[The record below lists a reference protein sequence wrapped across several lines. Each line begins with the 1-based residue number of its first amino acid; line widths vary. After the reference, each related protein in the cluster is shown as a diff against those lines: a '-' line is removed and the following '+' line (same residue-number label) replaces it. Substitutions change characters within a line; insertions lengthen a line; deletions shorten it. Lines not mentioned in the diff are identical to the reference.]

1 MAGDALRSSSRYK
14 ALDETGLFGCACRH
28 EFPVLFLDLK
38 HGERYMYVDIKGNK
52 ITVFFPTN
60 FSLAYGEFIL
70 DSLIERTADN
80 VEIYV
85 MYDIACT
92 LYKHLKVRNLM
103 EHLISDELYNYKTC
117 VVQSSQLEEVTC
129 CSV

>member
-38 HGERYMYVDIKGNK
+38 HGERYMYMYVNIKGNK
-52 ITVFFPTN
+52 ITFFFTN

-70 DSLIERTADN
+70 DRLIERSTES

-92 LYKHLKVRNLM
+92 LYKHLKV
-103 EHLISDELYNYKTC
+103 
-117 VVQSSQLEEVTC
+117 
-129 CSV
+129 